1 MDRGGREEGPEAS
14 DQGIG
19 RPVQFRPSPGQLS
32 KKMAHRDVTP
42 ALGAIFLSLYDD
54 PHLTVR

>member
-1 MDRGGREEGPEAS
+1 MDRGGREEGAEAS

-32 KKMAHRDVTP
+32 SDWDGEVTP
-42 ALGAIFLSLYDD
+42 ALGGFLL
-54 PHLTVR
+54 VQR